1 MRKIKY
7 AEVLKEEQATF
18 DSVIKDLDDSIEGCI
33 NFSDPKYFER
43 HAECI
48 TTYDKDMKN
57 SLVKATDYNEQEGLF
72 GLPST
77 N

>member
-1 MRKIKY
+1 M
-7 AEVLKEEQATF
+7 
-18 DSVIKDLDDSIEGCI
+18 IKDLDDSIEGCI

-43 HAECI
+43 YAELI